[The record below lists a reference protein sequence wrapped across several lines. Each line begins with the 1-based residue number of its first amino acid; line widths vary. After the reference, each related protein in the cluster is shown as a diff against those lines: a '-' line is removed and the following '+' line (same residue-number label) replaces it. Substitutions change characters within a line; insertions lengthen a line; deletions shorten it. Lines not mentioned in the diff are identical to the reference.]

1 MRLIIFLCAL
11 LLTPTV
17 VYADDQSDELDRPQD
32 HGYSEKDTKNEIKK
46 KRKQIDVERIA
57 QDIATS
63 FEAQDQFA
71 SAQYTDE
78 AIENLIMGTV
88 AVLKQYGHTKEADD
102 IEIEYMLKHRYS
114 ITKALANK
122 AMGDHAVLSE
132 FIKVVHEKAHELLG
146 DFICHMTRIHDL
158 WTLNYAIPVMFAP
171 TKFDQEEFKTHFHGK
186 RFAWFMWQNR
196 GGVPI
201 ITYHVVNGICGGL
214 TSGLGWITFICGPI
228 SGMGQ
233 TVMENYFSEDLSD
246 LVWERFNK

>member
-1 MRLIIFLCAL
+1 MKYLFLLSFL
-11 LLTPTV
+11 LLTPT
-17 VYADDQSDELDRPQD
+17 VYADDQSDELYRPEN
-32 HGYSEKDTKNEIKK
+32 HGYSEQDTKREIKN

-63 FEAQDQFA
+63 FESQDQFA

-78 AIENLIMGTV
+78 AIENLVMGTI

-102 IEIEYMLKHRYS
+102 IEIDYMLKHRYS

-122 AMGDHAVLSE
+122 NMGDHEPLSQ
-132 FIKVVHEKAHELLG
+132 FIKVVHEKAHDLLG

-171 TKFDQEEFKTHFHGK
+171 TKYDQEEFKNHFHGK
-186 RFAWFMWQNR
+186 RFAWFIWQNR

-201 ITYHVVNGICGGL
+201 ITYHVINGICGGL

-228 SGMGQ
+228 GGLGQ
-233 TVMENYFSEDLSD
+233 TVMENHFSEDLSD
-246 LVWERFNK
+246 FVWTRANQ